1 VNTLKQPNAS
11 RFFKG
16 YKDKMA
22 QHREENKDYYKS
34 LYGESFLQENDKSVI
49 NVKTTAKKAGGRPS
63 SAFPNRGALKR
74 DKSARSIKSSNKEK
88 ERSKSRK
95 NSARN
100 LAKVYGEQNEQLLR
114 YEREKELIKKR
125 DETKAELKALLKKY
139 ITTRQ

>member
-1 VNTLKQPNAS
+1 MTTLKQPNAS

-22 QHREENKDYYKS
+22 QHRDDNKDYYKS

-49 NVKTTAKKAGGRPS
+49 NVKTTAAKKKGRPG

-74 DKSARSIKSSNKEK
+74 DKSAKSIKSSNREK
-88 ERSKSRK
+88 ERSRSRK

-100 LAKVYGEQNEQLLR
+100 LAKVYGEQN
-114 YEREKELIKKR
+114 
-125 DETKAELKALLKKY
+125 
-139 ITTRQ
+139 

>member
-1 VNTLKQPNAS
+1 VTTLKQPNAS

-49 NVKTTAKKAGGRPS
+49 NVKTTAKKGRPS

-74 DKSARSIKSSNKEK
+74 DRSTKSIKSSQREK
-88 ERSKSRK
+88 ERSRSRR

-100 LAKVYGEQNEQLLR
+100 LAKVYGESN
-114 YEREKELIKKR
+114 
-125 DETKAELKALLKKY
+125 
-139 ITTRQ
+139 

>member
-49 NVKTTAKKAGGRPS
+49 NVKTTIKKPSNRPS
-63 SAFPNRGALKR
+63 SAFPNRGAMKR
-74 DKSARSIKSSNKEK
+74 DKSTKSIKSSNKEK
-88 ERSKSRK
+88 ERSRSRK

-100 LAKVYGEQNEQLLR
+100 LAKLYGE
-114 YEREKELIKKR
+114 
-125 DETKAELKALLKKY
+125 
-139 ITTRQ
+139 